1 MEVRLL
7 KPEEHFE
14 ANLISTVAF
23 HMHMDDPKKNRE
35 ESLKSQDEDWGAFSE
50 DGKIMARIINN
61 RYDTRLDGQKVR
73 NGGIGAAPPATDRTG
88 GGRSRLGVRG

>member
-23 HMHMDDPKKNRE
+23 HMKMEDPEKNRE
-35 ESLKSQDEDWGAFSE
+35 ESLKS
-50 DGKIMARIINN
+50 
-61 RYDTRLDGQKVR
+61 
-73 NGGIGAAPPATDRTG
+73 
-88 GGRSRLGVRG
+88 

>member
-23 HMHMDDPKKNRE
+23 HMKMEDPEKNRE

-50 DGKIMARIINN
+50 DGKVMARIINN
-61 RYDTRLDGQKVR
+61 H
-73 NGGIGAAPPATDRTG
+73 
-88 GGRSRLGVRG
+88 